1 MLLQLNFVKS
11 AKLCFVLAHAISHD
25 YLSSRGRMYQ
35 FQGGKNG
42 IRQQNVSRHSVINN
56 FNDCGRFGKEL
67 PVNCY
72 RGRRVAE
79 FPSSPKLF
87 GFNLKLLKVTNFT
100 EMQTKIFAKLIN
112 WATKCK
118 QWTVL
123 SYLFAISIIN
133 AQTIIAKALLDH
145 TIHLPQQ
152 NLRREQKTKD

>member
-1 MLLQLNFVKS
+1 MIISLPEEECTNLREARTEFGS
-11 AKLCFVLAHAISHD
+11 RTYHAI
-25 YLSSRGRMYQ
+25 LSSTILMIVEDSERN
-35 FQGGKNG
+35 FQ
-42 IRQQNVSRHSVINN
+42 
-56 FNDCGRFGKEL
+56 L
-67 PVNCY
+67 LVNCY

-79 FPSSPKLF
+79 FPSSPKLLF

-152 NLRREQKTKD
+152 YIQRE